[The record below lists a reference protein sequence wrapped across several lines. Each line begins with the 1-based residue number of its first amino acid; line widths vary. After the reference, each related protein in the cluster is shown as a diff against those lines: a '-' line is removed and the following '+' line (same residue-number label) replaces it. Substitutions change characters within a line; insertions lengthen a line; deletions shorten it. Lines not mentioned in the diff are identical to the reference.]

1 MNVRLEARA
10 EGVILPVKANPG
22 ARENAL
28 RGVHDG
34 QLKVSVTAAPEK
46 GKANQAIIATLAQ
59 ALSLKRSQIE
69 LIAGETSGEKR
80 FLVRDCSLE
89 TLSQKIATALPS

>member
-46 GKANQAIIATLAQ
+46 GKANQAIIATLAE

-69 LIAGETSGEKR
+69 LIAGDTSGEKR

-89 TLSQKIATALPS
+89 TLSQKIAAALPS